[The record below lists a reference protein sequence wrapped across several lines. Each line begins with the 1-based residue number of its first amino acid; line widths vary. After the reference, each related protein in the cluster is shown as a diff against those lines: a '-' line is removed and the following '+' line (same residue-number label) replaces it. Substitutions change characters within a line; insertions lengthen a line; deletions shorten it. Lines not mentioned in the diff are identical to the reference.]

1 MVVQRIREGVEAGMR
16 SRAIPL
22 LAVLLLTIPV
32 FVAGHVAH
40 GRSEV
45 GFFAGDPR
53 WSVDVDR
60 S

>member
-1 MVVQRIREGVEAGMR
+1 MR

-22 LAVLLLTIPV
+22 LAVLLTIPV